1 MQVKVKSDVRHVLP
15 RKFLSVAI
23 VHTQTSLIT
32 DFQENDCSPA
42 QARSASPRLV
52 CGAAVLVGGRCVPG
66 RFTRTWSNVG
76 GPVTLLVRDR
86 GATEEAVGVDDPGIF
101 YHSSDPSYGGGG
113 GKS

>member
-1 MQVKVKSDVRHVLP
+1 M
-15 RKFLSVAI
+15 
-23 VHTQTSLIT
+23 
-32 DFQENDCSPA
+32 
-42 QARSASPRLV
+42 
-52 CGAAVLVGGRCVPG
+52 
-66 RFTRTWSNVG
+66 WSNVG